1 MANFD
6 AQIQALAGTAN
17 NTEMND
23 WAADGAKEII
33 NILPPDLKAKCT
45 TFTLLNASSTTL
57 DLDAIGEIM
66 HVTRENADSGYHA
79 PCRKI
84 PAMYGDMSNDS
95 GNMMYYATATD
106 PVYWIDSNSSDATT
120 LFVKPTPTDSQPAK
134 AYHISYPSV
143 DASAVSTIAN
153 FPDEAEYLVV
163 LYASI
168 KVLQNKMNEM
178 HASIPVNSEQDGS
191 YSAALT
197 TGEQGWEQVRHYI
210 ENEEDSELARVNVQ
224 SLGAEMQQFMSE
236 YDWYKG
242 QQVKLQ
248 QDYDKG
254 LQMLIASKMPVQNTQ
269 KQAE

>member
-66 HVTRENADSGYHA
+66 HVTRENADSGYYA

-106 PVYWIDSNSSDATT
+106 PVYWIESDTGGDPK
-120 LFVKPTPTDSQPAK
+120 LFVKPTPTANQPARVHHV
-134 AYHISYPSV
+134 AFPSV
-143 DASAVSTIAN
+143 NVSDVSAIVN
-153 FPDEAEYLVV
+153 FPNEAEYLVV
-163 LYASI
+163 LYAAI
-168 KVLQNKMNEM
+168 KAAQSLL
-178 HASIPVNSEQDGS
+178 AS
-191 YSAALT
+191 
-197 TGEQGWEQVRHYI
+197 
-210 ENEEDSELARVNVQ
+210 EEDIELYGPIIQ
-224 SLGAEMQQFMSE
+224 TLKE
-236 YDWYKG
+236 
-242 QQVKLQ
+242 
-248 QDYDKG
+248 DYTKG
-254 LQMLIASKMPVQNTQ
+254 LQALISPRGEEKNAN
-269 KQAE
+269 